1 MEIWVAK
8 VSIFLYFIFPTRCAG
23 EDVLIPWQNR
33 TLRLG
38 AFRASPGLVAT
49 FYWAGPFWPL
59 PHNKT
64 LAYHGPPLVGGWAAA
79 IHRCPHP
86 YSRNL
91 SICCLTWQR
100 GFAGVIKWRIVSG
113 RKHPGW
119 FRWAQWGHGVL
130 SRWMQKGQSQKEM
143 EGWKQRS
150 GERRLLVWKQRKE
163 PQCKE
168 CWQSL
173 EAEGDYEVKV
183 KKMYSPQKGTQHLG
197 FHPVWPLSYFWPP
210 KNRLL
215 LV

>member
-1 MEIWVAK
+1 M
-8 VSIFLYFIFPTRCAG
+8 
-23 EDVLIPWQNR
+23 
-33 TLRLG
+33 
-38 AFRASPGLVAT
+38 
-49 FYWAGPFWPL
+49 
-59 PHNKT
+59 
-64 LAYHGPPLVGGWAAA
+64 GGWAAA
-79 IHRCPHP
+79 IHRCPRP

-183 KKMYSPQKGTQHLG
+183 KKCILPKKEHNILVSTQCDPFPTSDLQRID
-197 FHPVWPLSYFWPP
+197 FCWFKSLSLW
-210 KNRLL
+210 
-215 LV
+215 